1 MFEKSLASIGIGSAQ
16 VEAKLERPRYRQGD
30 LVRGKITVTAGEAE
44 EKIDAIYLHI
54 VTPNVKGKETG
65 CLFTTYQIATS
76 LEVGPNQPAKVIPF
90 EFRLSND
97 MPVTLDDYSIY
108 LKVGF
113 ESEQAGELEEE
124 DQIEIL
130 PHPLAEHLFTAM
142 DNVGCQLVGVEYV
155 TGEYFPD
162 LPFAQRFEFQ
172 TTGELKKILQ
182 GLSLFYRVDEEGVLE
197 ALMRMHFESG
207 DKEERM
213 IIKEEEL
220 DEDLGNLEQLII
232 ELIIAN
238 E

>member
-1 MFEKSLASIGIGSAQ
+1 MLEKTLASIGIGSAK
-16 VEAKLERPRYRQGD
+16 VETKLEKQRYRQGD
-30 LVRGKITVTAGEAE
+30 LVRGKITVSADEAE
-44 EKIDAIYLHI
+44 QKIDAIYVHI
-54 VTPNVKGKETG
+54 VTPNVKEKESG
-65 CLFTTYQIATS
+65 CLYTTYQIATS

-90 EFRLSND
+90 EFHLSND

-113 ESEQAGELEEE
+113 ESDQTEELQED
-124 DQIEIL
+124 DQIEVL
-130 PHPLAEHLFTAM
+130 PHPLAEQLFTAM

-155 TGEYFPD
+155 TEGYFPD

-172 TTGELKKILQ
+172 TTGELAKIVQ